1 MTIQYYKDLIQ
12 GSDEWLNMRCGVL
25 TASEMKHIITPSKL
39 EYATNDKSRA
49 HLNEI
54 IAQRITRFVEPHYI
68 SDDMLRGMND
78 EIEAKAL
85 YAKHY
90 SHIDDMGF
98 ITNDKYGF
106 VIGYSPDGMVGE
118 RGLIECKSRR
128 SKYQIETIIKNKV
141 PEEYILQ
148 LQTGLLVSEREW
160 IDFISYCGGL
170 PMYITRVH
178 SDPKTQM
185 AIVEASAQFNKDV
198 EKGIEVFTM
207 NSSRFVKT
215 ERKVEQEIMV

>member
-1 MTIQYYKDLIQ
+1 MTIQYYKDVIQ

-54 IAQRITRFVEPHYI
+54 IAQRITKFVEPHYI

-90 SHIDDMGF
+90 APIDDMGF
-98 ITNDKYGF
+98 I
-106 VIGYSPDGMVGE
+106 S
-118 RGLIECKSRR
+118 
-128 SKYQIETIIKNKV
+128 
-141 PEEYILQ
+141 
-148 LQTGLLVSEREW
+148 
-160 IDFISYCGGL
+160 
-170 PMYITRVH
+170 
-178 SDPKTQM
+178 
-185 AIVEASAQFNKDV
+185 
-198 EKGIEVFTM
+198 
-207 NSSRFVKT
+207 
-215 ERKVEQEIMV
+215 